1 MMKSVYNATSGKST
15 KKDNLGRATSLIG
28 NAQLG
33 NEHSKFFGVEGGVDF
48 VANKN

>member
-15 KKDNLGRATSLIG
+15 KKDNLRATSMIG